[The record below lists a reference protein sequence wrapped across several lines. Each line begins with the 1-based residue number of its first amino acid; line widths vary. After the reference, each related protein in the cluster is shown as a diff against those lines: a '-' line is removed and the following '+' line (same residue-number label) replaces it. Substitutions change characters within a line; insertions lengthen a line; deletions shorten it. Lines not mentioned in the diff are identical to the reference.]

1 MNSPYSEPV
10 YHHLL
15 DDCGQPLEQPAILG
29 RRTSKFIVPVPRS
42 RKASAAAQASL
53 DLETYTLNSL
63 INEIRGYVNTWRQ
76 IRNQADWGVTPASAR
91 LLDYWRNHQ
100 FSSVRPFF
108 CQVEAVETIIWLT
121 EVAPKRAATKGLLDQ
136 IQKANDEANPALF
149 RLAMKMAT
157 GSGKTTVMAML
168 IAWQTVNAV
177 RRDSK
182 LFSRAFLIVAP
193 GITIKDRL
201 RVLMPSAPDNY
212 YEDRELVPP
221 EMLNEVKRA
230 EIVITNYHAFQHRE
244 TGPSGKVAK
253 GLLQG
258 NDPEPIRTTESDGE
272 MLRRACGDL
281 LNHKNVNVFNDEA
294 HHCYRHKT
302 GGEEEKLTGDDKKEA
317 EANEEAARLWINGIE
332 ALKRKVG
339 VRDNGFVERVGDAG
353 FKCRI
358 EEGRLHHLVRRRA
371 VPVNRRFE
379 LHSAIGQRAGLV
391 GAEHIHGAKVFDGIQ
406 PPHNNAVCG
415 KMTGTGGQRDADDRR
430 KHFWREA
437 DRQSLGKQQRFND
450 RTAHQLIDRQ
460 HGQHDDD
467 HYPQEH
473 GAELANA
480 SGELG
485 FFVCRADLPGNRSEL
500 GLSASLDDQHGRC
513 PAAQR

>member
-1 MNSPYSEPV
+1 MPGTFYEQPILNSPYSEPV
-10 YHHLL
+10 YHHPL
-15 DDCGQPLEQPAILG
+15 DDYGQPLEQPAILG
-29 RRTSKFIVPVPRS
+29 RRTSKFIVPVPKS

-53 DLETYTLNSL
+53 DLETYTPNSL
-63 INEIRGYVNTWRQ
+63 INEIRGYVNAWRQ

-108 CQVEAVETIIWLT
+108 CQVEAVETVIWLT

-136 IQKANDEANPALF
+136 IQRANDEANPQLF

-182 LFSRAFLIVAP
+182 LFSRAFLIVTP

-212 YEDRELVPP
+212 YEERELVPP

-258 NDPEPIRTTESDGE
+258 NDSELIRTTESDGE
-272 MLRRACGDL
+272 MLRRAGAEVML
-281 LNHKNVNVFNDEA
+281 KTSEALTTQRKELKEGQRVHLEVAENVMMGSRIVIPA
-294 HHCYRHKT
+294 
-302 GGEEEKLTGDDKKEA
+302 GSPAVGELTDVRNKGMWGKSGH
-317 EANEEAARLWINGIE
+317 INGRVLY
-332 ALKRKVG
+332 A
-339 VRDNGFVERVGDAG
+339 RVGDRQIRLSGAFNEHGSTGTAGVVAAIVFIPIAG
-353 FKCRI
+353 F
-358 EEGRLHHLVRRRA
+358 L
-371 VPVNRRFE
+371 
-379 LHSAIGQRAGLV
+379 
-391 GAEHIHGAKVFDGIQ
+391 
-406 PPHNNAVCG
+406 
-415 KMTGTGGQRDADDRR
+415 MTGTSARMPIGTPVKAFLDEDLA
-430 KHFWREA
+430 
-437 DRQSLGKQQRFND
+437 
-450 RTAHQLIDRQ
+450 
-460 HGQHDDD
+460 
-467 HYPQEH
+467 
-473 GAELANA
+473 LAN
-480 SGELG
+480 
-485 FFVCRADLPGNRSEL
+485 
-500 GLSASLDDQHGRC
+500 
-513 PAAQR
+513 